1 MAGLLAQQLFHLPLH
16 GGHPGAA
23 AHQQH
28 FAQLAGGDAG
38 VPQGV
43 LHRLDGAGE
52 QVSRHHLEL
61 RPGDRE
67 IQMMGPVLAH
77 RDERQVEL
85 GRRGAGK
92 LFFGLFGLF
101 FQPAHGGRVPGQVD
115 AVGFL
120 ELGHGV
126 FHNALVKVVAA
137 QVGVAAGGQHRE
149 RAVFNLNDGDV
160 ERAAAQV
167 VDEDFLGRLV
177 VQAVSHSRRRG
188 LVDDAQ
194 DVQARDAAGVLGGL
208 ALAVV
213 KVGGHRDDG
222 FRHRLAQIAL
232 GVPADLGQDH
242 GADLLRSQVL
252 AVDVHPVIGA
262 HVALDAGDGA
272 PGVGGDLALGRAA
285 HQPLAI
291 LGKGYHAGSGP
302 LALRVGNDNGLAALD
317 HCHTGV
323 GGTQVNSDHFAH
335 FRRPLCFCSACIFP
349 CLSYRFRMTIS

>member
-1 MAGLLAQQLFHLPLH
+1 
-16 GGHPGAA
+16 
-23 AHQQH
+23 
-28 FAQLAGGDAG
+28 
-38 VPQGV
+38 
-43 LHRLDGAGE
+43 
-52 QVSRHHLEL
+52 
-61 RPGDRE
+61 
-67 IQMMGPVLAH
+67 MGPVLAH

-120 ELGHGV
+120 ELGHSV

-149 RAVFNLNDGDV
+149 RAVFNLNDGDI

-167 VDEDFLGRLV
+167 V
-177 VQAVSHSRRRG
+177 QAVGHRGGGG

-194 DVQARDAAGVLGGL
+194 DVQARNAAGVLGGL

-252 AVDVHPVIGA
+252 AVDVHAVIGA
-262 HVALDAGDGA
+262 HVALDAGDGT